1 MYKSCTSF
9 VTFIP
14 KYFILVVCSIN
25 RISSLISSW
34 DSSLLQHRNT
44 IFFFVLILY
53 PGTLSNSFIS
63 SNGFLVDSLEFY
75 VYKIISCARDSF
87 TSSFPVGFS
96 ASIEMIMW
104 FLSFLL
110 L

>member
-1 MYKSCTSF
+1 MCTSSTSF

-25 RISSLISSW
+25 RMSFLSW

-44 IFFFVLILY
+44 IFFLVLILY

-63 SNGFLVDSLEFY
+63 SNGF
-75 VYKIISCARDSF
+75 
-87 TSSFPVGFS
+87 
-96 ASIEMIMW
+96 
-104 FLSFLL
+104 
-110 L
+110 

>member
-25 RISSLISSW
+25 RISFLTSSW

-63 SNGFLVDSLEFY
+63 SNGFLVDSLEFSILKSY
-75 VYKIISCARDSF
+75 YRELGGGFRMGNTCTPVADSWQCM
-87 TSSFPVGFS
+87 TKP
-96 ASIEMIMW
+96 
-104 FLSFLL
+104 L
-110 L
+110 